1 LGAFPLRT
9 SSTEWQAHREAE
21 KYKHFFEFAPDALVI
36 VDEHGRMVDVNAQTL
51 DLFGYER
58 DELIERPVEMLIPP
72 RLRRRH
78 ARNRDS
84 FFEEPHFRPMGFG
97 LDLYGLRKDGTEF
110 PVQIS
115 LSSMRSDGRVFA
127 GAAIRDVTEQHLIA
141 RALEA
146 KNSEL
151 EAANQTKDRF
161 LATMSHELR
170 TPLTAVIGY
179 TGTLLMEL
187 PGTIN
192 EDQRDQLTTI
202 RSSAKHL
209 LSIINGL
216 LDLARVEAGDVQLEE
231 EPFSCADMLAEIVTT
246 LRPLADE
253 KGIALVIEHVPA
265 RLTTLSDRRAVGQ
278 ILMNL
283 VGNAI
288 KFTDRGSV
296 TLSVRVDENDGSSE
310 YRIRDT
316 GPGIPAEDHERLF
329 AAFERGRDHA
339 DREGTGLGLY
349 ISQRLADVIGARI
362 GVESAPG
369 EGTCFFLTIE
379 GRGE

>member
-1 LGAFPLRT
+1 LGAFPLRV
-9 SSTEWQAHREAE
+9 SSTEGQAHREAA

-36 VDEHGRMVDVNAQTL
+36 VDEDGRMVDINAQTL

-58 DELIERPVEMLIPP
+58 KELIDQSVEMLIPA

-78 ARNRDS
+78 SRNRAG
-84 FFEEPHFRPMGFG
+84 FFAEPHFRPMGFG
-97 LDLYGLRKDGTEF
+97 LDLYGLRKDGSEF

-115 LSSMRSDGRVFA
+115 LSTMRSEGRVFA

-141 RALEA
+141 QALER
-146 KNSEL
+146 KNAEL
-151 EAANQTKDRF
+151 EAANKTKDRF

-187 PGTIN
+187 PGRIN
-192 EDQRDQLTTI
+192 EDQREQLTTI

-231 EPFSCADMLAEIVTT
+231 EPFSCADLLAEIVTT

-253 KGIALVIEHVPA
+253 KAIALVIEHVPA
-265 RLTTLSDRRAVGQ
+265 NVVVVSDRRAVGQ

-296 TLSVRVDENDGSSE
+296 TLSVRVDKSDGSAE
-310 YRIRDT
+310 FRVRDT
-316 GPGIPAEDHERLF
+316 GPGIRDEDFVRLF
-329 AAFERGRDHA
+329 SAFERGRDVA

-362 GVESAPG
+362 GIESAPG
-369 EGTCFFLTIE
+369 EGSCFFLSIE
-379 GRGE
+379 GRAE